1 MCGRY
6 IRKADRQAMER
17 HFEIVDG
24 IDYFNIHGYKTS
36 SEVFPGTPIFA
47 INNQHLPEDIWW
59 TIRDLTWDGKMAD
72 AIDAKAENL
81 LKAKMFKE
89 AFLTDRVLVPATGLY
104 EWQTQPDKSKTKYE
118 IWFDEPIFAFAGIAR
133 DCEIKGE
140 TKRCGVIVTTNPND
154 LFAEIHNTKMRQ
166 AVVIRSSDYNKWL
179 DPKTPYEDLKTLLR
193 PLPTEETHAK
203 VAGT

>member
-24 IDYFNIHGYKTS
+24 TDYFDIHGYKTS

-47 INNQHLPEDIWW
+47 INNQHIPEDIWW
-59 TIRDLTWDGKMAD
+59 TTRDLTWDGKMAD
-72 AIDAKAENL
+72 AINAKAENL

-89 AFLTDRVLVPATGLY
+89 AFLTDRVLIPATGLY

-133 DCEIKGE
+133 DCQIKGE

-154 LFAEIHNTKMRQ
+154 IFAEIHNTKMRQ
-166 AVVIRSSDYNKWL
+166 AVVIRSADYDKWL

-193 PLPTEETHAK
+193 PLPTEETHFRRL
-203 VAGT
+203 